1 METHDD
7 RMEHLHTK
15 AIVIETCNSLFS
27 NPHSHTFL
35 ELAYVQEG
43 EAIHKINGMNPT
55 RICEGDYF
63 IIDYRTEH
71 EYRSVHDEPFS
82 VINCLFLPE
91 LIDKGLAY
99 CRDFQTLLRH
109 YMLRLRDQ
117 NMDFKIENRIFHDQG
132 GEVLRILRKMLS
144 EYQKKALG
152 WREMLRAELIEV
164 IITAAR
170 NLTVSGHEEGIV
182 QSIQNE
188 LYQCYNSQPRL
199 SDFAKQWNYSLPYLS
214 KRFKEETGCTY
225 QEYLMRI
232 RIQEACRL
240 LVNTDKKVSEIAE
253 LVGYTDV
260 DFFYQTFR
268 KHMGKTPNAFRKSI

>member
-1 METHDD
+1 
-7 RMEHLHTK
+7 
-15 AIVIETCNSLFS
+15 
-27 NPHSHTFL
+27 
-35 ELAYVQEG
+35 
-43 EAIHKINGMNPT
+43 
-55 RICEGDYF
+55 
-63 IIDYRTEH
+63 
-71 EYRSVHDEPFS
+71 
-82 VINCLFLPE
+82 
-91 LIDKGLAY
+91 
-99 CRDFQTLLRH
+99 
-109 YMLRLRDQ
+109 
-117 NMDFKIENRIFHDQG
+117 
-132 GEVLRILRKMLS
+132 
-144 EYQKKALG
+144 
-152 WREMLRAELIEV
+152 MLRAELIEV